1 MNANKPLQNIKPAIQ
16 VISNQRVLN
25 STDLAH
31 LHDVMSKVI
40 IQVENVILFGFQMN
54 LCFNKA

>member
-1 MNANKPLQNIKPAIQ
+1 MNANKPLQNVNPAIQ
-16 VISNQRVLN
+16 VIRNQRVVI

-31 LHDVMSKVI
+31 LHEVLSKVI

>member
-1 MNANKPLQNIKPAIQ
+1 MNANKPLQNVKPAIQ
-16 VISNQRVLN
+16 VISNQRVVM

-31 LHDVMSKVI
+31 LHDVLSKVI
-40 IQVENVILFGFQMN
+40 IQAENVILFGFQMN